1 MHLRPWICIAALL
14 TAATARAIGWGC
26 SGHDSGFFGPTPWL
40 LNALQASPQIDEHL
54 DQVNSRTFGPFD
66 SQRFG
71 FEYVDWMAVPHDPRL
86 DTQTQ
91 QSTVV
96 EVPYFRLHL
105 RGGRSESWWQLSVRH
120 GLDSPF
126 GTWKPGANDLAFAA
140 DVEMPLFLLAYQH
153 SAGFAA
159 SPIWQENVII
169 DLRSGT
175 PELLAHLQCDKA
187 EGIGA
192 CTAPDR
198 ADEGREAYSCQYSE
212 PDQDF
217 LCQHTVTYSSDWTT
231 RAFESC
237 FLLQRA
243 ADVACAPPPGETAR
257 DLAEVALRLQSG
269 ALAVGSAVHVP
280 GAGLVRT
287 LASFPGR
294 RRGTTHFLLA
304 APGVT
309 KELDVRLYVVTTPR
323 GATPTVTPLDW
334 VTVGSS
340 GVLAPTEPGL
350 PDELE
355 TGTPVGPPPVFKVVG
370 TNEKR
375 AFHLVQLVV
384 SEHDARGLVWVGI
397 DDSREP
403 LKGQALLLATNVGD
417 YIGCG
422 AHHFGPHLASGEPRL
437 APFRATVAYKPD
449 FSEAPGLS
457 EGGETRADA
466 TEEGFPRKARL
477 SWVPAHG
484 FQLDILER
492 GEPLFAASGPVQIDD
507 KGSVTFEPTPR

>member
-1 MHLRPWICIAALL
+1 MHRRPCICILALL
-14 TAATARAIGWGC
+14 TATTARAIGWGC
-26 SGHDSGFFGPTPWL
+26 SGHDSGFLGPSPWL
-40 LNALQASPQIDEHL
+40 LNALETSPLIDEHL

-66 SQRFG
+66 SRRFG
-71 FEYVDWMAVPHDPRL
+71 FEYVDWIAVPHDPRL
-86 DTQTQ
+86 DTETRR
-91 QSTVV
+91 SEVI

-105 RGGRSESWWQLSVRH
+105 RGGRTESWWELSVRH

-126 GTWKPGANDLAFAA
+126 GTWQPGADDLAFAA
-140 DVEMPLFLLAYQH
+140 DVEIPLFLLAYEH
-153 SAGFAA
+153 SAGSAGF
-159 SPIWQENVII
+159 PIWQNNVII
-169 DLRSGT
+169 DLRPGT
-175 PELLAHLQCDKA
+175 PELLAHLQCDQA

-217 LCQHTVTYSSDWTT
+217 RCQHTVTYSSEWTT
-231 RAFESC
+231 RVFETC

-243 ADVACAPPPGETAR
+243 TDVACAPPPGEVAR
-257 DLAEVALRLQSG
+257 DLAEVALRLQTG
-269 ALAVGSAVHVP
+269 ALAVGNAVHVP
-280 GAGLVRT
+280 GVGMVRALV
-287 LASFPGR
+287 SFAGR

-309 KELDVRLYVVTTPR
+309 KELDVRLYLVTTRR

-340 GVLAPTEPGL
+340 GVLEPTEPGL

-355 TGTPVGPPPVFKVVG
+355 TGTPVGPPPAFKVADILK
-370 TNEKR
+370 KR
-375 AFHLVQLVV
+375 AIHLVQLVV
-384 SEHDARGLVWVGI
+384 SERDARGLVWVAI

-403 LKGQALLLATNVGD
+403 LKSQALLLATNVGD

-422 AHHFGPHLASGEPRL
+422 AHHFSPQLAPDKPKL
-437 APFRATVAYKPD
+437 APFPATVSYKPD
-449 FSEAPGLS
+449 LSEARGLS
-457 EGGETRADA
+457 EGRETRDDA

-477 SWVPAHG
+477 SWVPGRG
-484 FQLDILER
+484 FQLDVLER
-492 GEPLFAASGPVQIDD
+492 GEPLFAAPTAVHIDD
-507 KGSVTFEPTPR
+507 AGNVTFERRLP